1 MSERHLAAGSTLP
14 PLKGDTLRL
23 YSMRYCPFAQRTRLV
38 LDHLKVP
45 HEVVNVNLK
54 SKPDWFLAK
63 TPVALVPVL
72 EQGSKVIYES
82 VICDEYLE
90 EVYGSHKLL
99 PADPYL
105 KARAKILIDGCS
117 KLTEKFYPIFRAKT
131 EEEKKAAVE
140 LIQKPLKSYED
151 ALQGKYF
158 GGDAP
163 SMVDFHL
170 WPFFERF
177 PVAEHFASVQL
188 LPTSQFPKL
197 NAWVVA
203 MHEVP
208 AVQATRTSLKTHID
222 FTTSNLTGGA
232 VNYDLELE

>member
-1 MSERHLAAGSTLP
+1 MSERHLAAGSAYP

-23 YSMRYCPFAQRTRLV
+23 YSMRYCPYAQRTRLV
-38 LDHLKVP
+38 LSHLKVP

-63 TPVALVPVL
+63 TPVALVPIL

-82 VICDEYLE
+82 AICDEYLE
-90 EVYGSHKLL
+90 EVYGSHQLL
-99 PADPYL
+99 PADPFL
-105 KARAKILIDGCS
+105 KARAKILMEGCS
-117 KLTEKFYPIFRAKT
+117 KLTEKFYPLLRLKA
-131 EEEKKAAVE
+131 EEEKSAAVE
-140 LIQKPLKSYED
+140 AIEKVLKAFED
-151 ALQGKYF
+151 SLQGKYF

-163 SMVDFHL
+163 SMVDYHF

-188 LPTSQFPKL
+188 LPAAQFPKL
-197 NAWVVA
+197 NAWVAA

-208 AVQATRTSLKTHID
+208 AVQATRTSPKTHIE
-222 FTTSNLTGGA
+222 FYTPYLNGGT
-232 VNYDLELE
+232 VNYDLEL